1 MPKAAACLSAPFAS
15 EHSLY
20 YEGAASSRTK
30 PPPMSQP
37 SQHSPA
43 PHIAATKSGAESS
56 FQSGSESSLRQDASH
71 FAAAAEKPASPPTPP
86 PSPATTTNFNHLN
99 SLTHRYSPP

>member
-20 YEGAASSRTK
+20 YERAASSRTK
-30 PPPMSQP
+30 PPPMPQP

-43 PHIAATKSGAESS
+43 PHIPATKSGAESS
-56 FQSGSESSLRQDASH
+56 FQSGSESSLRQEPAH
-71 FAAAAEKPASPPTPP
+71 FDAAAEKPTSPPTPP
-86 PSPATTTNFNHLN
+86 PSQATTTTFTDLN
-99 SLTHRYSPP
+99 